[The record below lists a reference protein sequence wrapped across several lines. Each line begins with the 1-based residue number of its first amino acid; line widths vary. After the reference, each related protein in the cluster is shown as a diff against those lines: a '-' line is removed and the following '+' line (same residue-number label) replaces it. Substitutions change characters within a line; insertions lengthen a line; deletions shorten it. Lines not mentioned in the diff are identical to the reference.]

1 MGNRI
6 RMHLG
11 VELDLTEQELEELC
25 SSRCPQQLLELVQSK
40 RCRICG
46 SSYFTETAENGALAG
61 WECGLPQ
68 TPMTRFFVDTPD
80 GILAVH
86 QVENPDYPGVAV
98 DLKASGPGSPDIP
111 LSLTEYIPEGEGISD
126 YDLSHPEEMH
136 RQQDE
141 VPPQRR
147 RIGADGSE
155 EVTPGL
161 VTRGW
166 PNESEENHRRI
177 FHYGYDG
184 R

>member
-1 MGNRI
+1 MGNTI

-11 VELDLTEQELEELC
+11 IELDLTKQELEELC
-25 SSRCPQQLLELVQSK
+25 SGRCPQRLLELVQSK
-40 RCRICG
+40 RCKICG
-46 SSYFTETAENGALAG
+46 SSFFPEVEENGALAG
-61 WECGLPQ
+61 WRCDLPQ
-68 TPMTRFFVDTPD
+68 TPMARFFVDTPD

-126 YDLSHPEEMH
+126 YDLSHPEEIR
-136 RQQDE
+136 RQQNE
-141 VPPQRR
+141 VPLQRR
-147 RIGADGSE
+147 RTGADGGE

-166 PNESEENHRRI
+166 PNETEENHRRI
-177 FHYGYDG
+177 FHYGYNG
-184 R
+184 E

>member
-1 MGNRI
+1 MGNTI
-6 RMHLG
+6 RMHFG
-11 VELDLTEQELEELC
+11 VELDLTKQELEELC
-25 SSRCPQQLLELVQSK
+25 SGRCPKRLLELVQSK
-40 RCRICG
+40 RCKICG
-46 SSYFTETAENGALAG
+46 SSFFPDVEGNGALAG
-61 WECGLPQ
+61 WSCDLPE
-68 TPMTRFFVDTPD
+68 TPMTQFLVDTPD

-98 DLKASGPGSPDIP
+98 DLKASRPGSPDIP

-147 RIGADGSE
+147 RIGADGVE
-155 EVTPGL
+155 EVTPGF

-166 PNESEENHRRI
+166 PNETEENHRRI
-177 FHYGYDG
+177 LHYGYNG
-184 R
+184 E

>member
-1 MGNRI
+1 MGNTV

-11 VELDLTEQELEELC
+11 VELDLTEQELEELS
-25 SSRCPQQLLELVQSK
+25 SSRCPRRLLELVQSK

-46 SSYFTETAENGALAG
+46 SSYFPEAMENGALAG

-68 TPMTRFFVDTPD
+68 TSMARFFVDTPD

-86 QVENPDYPGVAV
+86 QVENPDYPSVAV
-98 DLKASGPGSPDIP
+98 DLKASGPNIP

-126 YDLSHPEEMH
+126 YDLSHPEEMQ
-136 RQQDE
+136 RKQDE

-147 RIGADGSE
+147 RTGADGSE

-177 FHYGYDG
+177 FHYGYNG
-184 R
+184 E